1 MLRAIIL
8 TFHIYIIN
16 VRKKEITS
24 FESHTNNSLRPG
36 KRAER
41 SIMTNTF
48 VKLGNGMIINVNSV
62 DGIFPNTNRAY
73 NGGYTIQLNGKDFH
87 LDSKDAQSV
96 FDTIGIYPDE
106 RPSRS
111 IPFNPDKRITPATTT
126 DNFPKMANKIKA
138 IVDDYNK
145 DHHLERVTT
154 EVDRI
159 KKSVKIKASAY
170 TYMLIEDGI
179 ITEDEMGGSRFSE
192 MKSAINSILI
202 EG

>member
-1 MLRAIIL
+1 MTNTANFVKLSNGI
-8 TFHIYIIN
+8 IIN
-16 VRKKEITS
+16 VDRI
-24 FESHTNNSLRPG
+24 
-36 KRAER
+36 
-41 SIMTNTF
+41 
-48 VKLGNGMIINVNSV
+48 
-62 DGIFPNTNRAY
+62 DGIFPNRID
-73 NGGYTIQLNGKDFH
+73 GIFLDRSSGHKGYTVQLNGKDFQV
-87 LDSKDAQSV
+87 DENDAQVILNVIDMNTNTS
-96 FDTIGIYPDE
+96 
-106 RPSRS
+106 
-111 IPFNPDKRITPATTT
+111 FNPDKRITSATTT

-145 DHHLERVTT
+145 DHRLERLTT

>member
-1 MLRAIIL
+1 M
-8 TFHIYIIN
+8 
-16 VRKKEITS
+16 RKERITS
-24 FESHTNNSLRPG
+24 FESHINNSLRPG
-36 KRAER
+36 RRAER

-62 DGIFPNTNRAY
+62 DGVFPDKSRSY
-73 NGGYTIQLNGKDFH
+73 NGGFIIQLNGKDFH
-87 LDSKDAQSV
+87 LDDKDAQPI
-96 FDTIGIYPDE
+96 FDAIGIYPDE

-138 IVDDYNK
+138 IIDDYNK
-145 DHHLERVTT
+145 EHYLERVTT

-159 KKSVKIKASAY
+159 KKSVKIKASEY

>member
-1 MLRAIIL
+1 
-8 TFHIYIIN
+8 
-16 VRKKEITS
+16 
-24 FESHTNNSLRPG
+24 
-36 KRAER
+36 
-41 SIMTNTF
+41 MTNTF
-48 VKLGNGMIINVNSV
+48 VKLGNGMIINVNSI

-87 LDSKDAQSV
+87 LDSSDAQSV
-96 FDTIGIYPDE
+96 FDAIGIYPDE
-106 RPSRS
+106 RPSRAIS
-111 IPFNPDKRITPATTT
+111 FNPDKRITSATTT

-145 DHHLERVTT
+145 DHRLERLTT

>member
-1 MLRAIIL
+1 M
-8 TFHIYIIN
+8 
-16 VRKKEITS
+16 
-24 FESHTNNSLRPG
+24 NN
-36 KRAER
+36 
-41 SIMTNTF
+41 NF
-48 VKLGNGMIINVNSV
+48 VKLGNGMVINVNSV
-62 DGIFPNTNRAY
+62 DGVFPDKSRSY
-73 NGGYTIQLNGKDFH
+73 NGGFIIQLNGKDFH
-87 LDSKDAQSV
+87 LDEKDAQPV
-96 FDTIGIYPDE
+96 FDVIGIYPDE
-106 RPSRS
+106 RTSRT
-111 IPFNPDKRITPATTT
+111 IPFTDKRITSATTT

>member
-1 MLRAIIL
+1 
-8 TFHIYIIN
+8 
-16 VRKKEITS
+16 
-24 FESHTNNSLRPG
+24 
-36 KRAER
+36 
-41 SIMTNTF
+41 MTNTF
-48 VKLGNGMIINVNSV
+48 VKLNNGMIINVESI

-87 LDSKDAQSV
+87 LASSDAQSV
-96 FDTIGIYPDE
+96 FDAIGIYPDE
-106 RPSRS
+106 RPSRAIS
-111 IPFNPDKRITPATTT
+111 FNPDKRITSATTT
-126 DNFPKMANKIKA
+126 DNFPKIANKIKA

-145 DHHLERVTT
+145 DHRLERLTT